1 MIFIHTFLGTRI
13 SGAPFSAGVM
23 KFKAL
28 RGATRR
34 RWYSAYTVF
43 MIVFRYNGLA
53 SNAVGTSGLWSFG
66 PAPATSTFKVENATT
81 MVIRGKGKP
90 ATSTMPRIR
99 DTIEQKGV

>member
-1 MIFIHTFLGTRI
+1 MVWRL
-13 SGAPFSAGVM
+13 
-23 KFKAL
+23 
-28 RGATRR
+28 
-34 RWYSAYTVF
+34 YSYDRF

-99 DTIEQKGV
+99 DTIEQKRGITLNNRVTTLKRLLNDS